1 LPAAR
6 TGKKNNLKRD
16 RLSKAAFFCFNVFMF
31 DLIIIGGGPAGA
43 AAGVYAARKKMKFV
57 LIADSFGGQSV
68 VSADIQNWIGT
79 KSISGVKL
87 AQDLEEHLR
96 AQEGMKIEMDK
107 VARVEKAES
116 GFNVLTEKNKAFAAK
131 TVLVCSGSR
140 RKKLGVPGEEEFNG
154 KGVAYCSICDAPL
167 FGGMD
172 VAVIGGGNAGL
183 EAAIDL
189 IPYAN
194 KIYLLEFAGALKGDA
209 LTQEKIKA
217 NPKVEIILNAKT
229 LEITGEGMVK
239 GLKYEDQSDKEIKTL
254 EVGGVFVEIGA
265 MPNTEFLGSLVELD
279 KFNEIV
285 IKDRTQETSL
295 EGIWAAGDAT
305 NILYKQNNIASG
317 DAIKAVLNI
326 YDYLNGKKQ

>member
-1 LPAAR
+1 M
-6 TGKKNNLKRD
+6 D
-16 RLSKAAFFCFNVFMF
+16 IY
-31 DLIIIGGGPAGA
+31 DLVIVGGGPAGA
-43 AAGVYAARKKMKFV
+43 AAGVYAARKKIKFV

-96 AQEGMKIEMDK
+96 AQEGAEIEMDK
-107 VARVEKAES
+107 VNKVEKAES
-116 GFNVLTEKNKAFAAK
+116 GFKVFTEKGKIIETK

-140 RKKLGVPGEEEFNG
+140 RRKLGVPGEEEFNG

-172 VAVIGGGNAGL
+172 VAVVGGGNAGL

-194 KIYLLEFAGALKGDA
+194 KIYILEFAGALKGDA

-217 NPKVEIILNAKT
+217 NPKVRIILNAKT

-239 GLKYEDQSDKEIKTL
+239 GLKYEDQLSKEIKTL

-265 MPNTEFLGSLVELD
+265 VPNTEFLGGLVELD
-279 KFNEIV
+279 KINEIV
-285 IKDRTQETSL
+285 INDRTQASSL
-295 EGIWAAGDAT
+295 EGIWAAGDAS
-305 NILYKQNNIASG
+305 NVLYKQNNIAVG

-326 YDYLNGKKQ
+326 YDYLNGKK